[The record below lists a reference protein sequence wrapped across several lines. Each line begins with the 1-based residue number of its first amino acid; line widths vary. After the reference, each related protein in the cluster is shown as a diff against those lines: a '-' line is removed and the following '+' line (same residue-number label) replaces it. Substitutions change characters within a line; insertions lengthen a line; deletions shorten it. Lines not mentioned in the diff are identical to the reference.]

1 MSLGSNLNTGVFKAG
16 ALTRSSEEIG
26 EKNMAKNFIQLNN
39 GRIKRTGNRIG
50 GDNPRARAD
59 VDDNIKVRIKTRADK
74 RFTAQLI
81 ADCDISTIAAD
92 VLNQPATK
100 PQGVNEMLFD
110 GEAEVNGN
118 AVRYNGDDINV
129 TMVLDANGRV
139 LSAHCRSWM

>member
-1 MSLGSNLNTGVFKAG
+1 
-16 ALTRSSEEIG
+16 
-26 EKNMAKNFIQLNN
+26 MAKTFIQLNS
-39 GRIKRTGNRIG
+39 GRTKVLKGRFGGNS
-50 GDNPRARAD
+50 DRARAD

>member
-1 MSLGSNLNTGVFKAG
+1 MSLGSNLNTGVLKAG

-26 EKNMAKNFIQLNN
+26 EKNMAKTFIQLNS
-39 GRIKRTGNRIG
+39 GRTKVLKGRFGGNSV
-50 GDNPRARAD
+50 RARAD
-59 VDDNIKVRIKTRADK
+59 VDDNIKVRLQTRAEK

-81 ADCDISTIAAD
+81 ADCDVSTLAAD

-100 PQGVNEMLFD
+100 PQGINEMLFD
-110 GEAEVNGN
+110 GEAEVYGN

-139 LSAHCRSWM
+139 LSAHCKSWM